1 MLAINKAPGVSQELS
16 PVRGGVR
23 GYFSRHHFPS
33 VALWLLNSVSCSS
46 QWCSRGGLDLGLG
59 VRIRGIVAW
68 NNYSTSVSLLAASV
82 TALATADIESRR
94 LSSSVIIEMLCSF
107 SSAERRLTKA
117 PRSSATAIIDRSISL
132 RATMSASRIQECHY
146 LKGLCF
152 PFGQQQAEHS
162 HGTRLN
168 IARLGPG
175 ALKQSSGGGLFL
187 YFCLS
192 CLG

>member
-94 LSSSVIIEMLCSF
+94 FPSSVIIKMLCSF
-107 SSAERRLTKA
+107 SSAERRHTKA
-117 PRSSATAIIDRSISL
+117 PRSSSTTIVDRYFSF
-132 RATMSASRIQECHY
+132 RATVSASRIQVHHD
-146 LKGLCF
+146 LTRLCSAL
-152 PFGQQQAEHS
+152 GQQQAEHS
-162 HGTRLN
+162 QGTRLN
-168 IARLGPG
+168 GPPWTRRV
-175 ALKQSSGGGLFL
+175 
-187 YFCLS
+187 
-192 CLG
+192 